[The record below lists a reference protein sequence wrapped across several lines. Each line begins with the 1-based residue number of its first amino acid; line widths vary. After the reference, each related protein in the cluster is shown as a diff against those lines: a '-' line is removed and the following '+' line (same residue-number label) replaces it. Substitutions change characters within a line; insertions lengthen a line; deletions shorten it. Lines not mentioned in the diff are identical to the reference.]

1 MAKVVHVKEIRE
13 QARTSSLQ
21 AVHGAAAL
29 SILASARGLADAG
42 LVLEDAADLGGALY
56 KYSQAASL
64 LEYVLGTPEYQRETP
79 KSQRGVLYH
88 QAAKLSEHITGQM
101 LP

>member
-21 AVHGAAAL
+21 AVHGASAL

-56 KYSQAASL
+56 KYSQAA
-64 LEYVLGTPEYQRETP
+64 R
-79 KSQRGVLYH
+79 
-88 QAAKLSEHITGQM
+88 
-101 LP
+101 